1 MTELKNEL
9 LREIGA
15 LARCV
20 HAISDTKF
28 RQHFLQKGQFIFL
41 TRICERPEINL
52 IDLSNMLKVDKT
64 TTSKVVQKLINEGYI
79 QKKRD
84 ETDQRVWRLFPL
96 AKALEIYP
104 ELIEEENRNV
114 ATCLEGFTEQETETV
129 LQLLKKMREKIETR
143 WRIVKMG

>member
-9 LREIGA
+9 LRDIGA

-41 TRICERPEINL
+41 TRICEKPGINL
-52 IDLSNMLKVDKT
+52 VDLSNILKVDKT
-64 TTSKVVQKLINEGYI
+64 TTSKVVQKLMNEGYI
-79 QKKRD
+79 QKKR
-84 ETDQRVWRLFPL
+84 EATDQRVWRLFPL
-96 AKALEIYP
+96 IKALEIYP

-114 ATCLEGFTEQETETV
+114 AACLEGFTRAEAESV
-129 LQLLKKMREKIETR
+129 LQLLQKMR
-143 WRIVKMG
+143 